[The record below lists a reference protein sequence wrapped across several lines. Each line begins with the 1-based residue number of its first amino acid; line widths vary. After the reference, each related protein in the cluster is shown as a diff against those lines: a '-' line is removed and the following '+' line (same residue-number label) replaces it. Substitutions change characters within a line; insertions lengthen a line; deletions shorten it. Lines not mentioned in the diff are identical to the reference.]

1 MATTVLLS
9 KVLGIFIVIV
19 SATAL
24 IRRQALAELV
34 ATFARD
40 RTLRTLFAAVE
51 LLAGLFL
58 VALHRAWDT
67 APAFIISLLG
77 WMAVLESS
85 AYLLLPDRA
94 IQSFLAPFAKPGVVT
109 AMGVIA
115 LVLGLYLAAYGC
127 GVI

>member
-1 MATTVLLS
+1 MSNTVLLS
-9 KVLGIFIVIV
+9 RVLGVFIIIV
-19 SATAL
+19 GDAAL
-24 IRRQALAELV
+24 FHREAFAQLV
-34 ATFARD
+34 ATFSRD
-40 RTLRTLFAAVE
+40 RTLRTLFAAIE

-85 AYLLLPDRA
+85 AYLLLPDRVVH
-94 IQSFLAPFAKPGVVT
+94 SFLAPFAKPGVIAVT
-109 AMGVIA
+109 GVVA
-115 LVLGLYLAAYGC
+115 LVLGVYLAAYGF